1 MRQCV
6 IPCLQRHRATGHP
19 PSIPSVPSIRK
30 ACTYTTAYNHTG
42 LPIEVHRG
50 KPGQMKQG
58 HDTHRQRDKVN
69 TGRAGRN
76 WSA

>member
-1 MRQCV
+1 MALPMKQAG
-6 IPCLQRHRATGHP
+6 QSP
-19 PSIPSVPSIRK
+19 PIFSGYHLRMI
-30 ACTYTTAYNHTG
+30 CTYTTAYNHTG

-58 HDTHRQRDKVN
+58 HDTHRQCDKVN

-76 WSA
+76 